1 MQAIEDASAGRAP
14 ATFASKPVT
23 HSEIWLTEAAATP
36 VPDVLEALPAATNP
50 RDATV
55 DAIDPTP
62 PIAAAEADPV
72 PPNAAAALA
81 RGLVAGACKLV
92 CADGCELVIDPE
104 RGTYHFGSTL
114 LAALTPLLQQPAAA
128 WQPVPDADVAAIRTA
143 ASPAQSLVRLRWYAG
158 LIATPGVLDRRLATD
173 AGFKLLRWSPTER
186 EFPRHFRIA
195 RAMLCGFSG
204 VAAISAAVGVPEP
217 AVTDYVNA
225 SYAAGNLAVEA
236 VPADTSTPAPTSRTA
251 RLMAALNK
259 PLFAH

>member
-1 MQAIEDASAGRAP
+1 MQAIEDTSAGRAP

-36 VPDVLEALPAATNP
+36 IPDVPDALPAIENPQDATADAVDPALPAA
-50 RDATV
+50 
-55 DAIDPTP
+55 
-62 PIAAAEADPV
+62 AAGADPA
-72 PPNAAAALA
+72 PSNAAAALA
-81 RGLVAGACKLV
+81 RGVVAGACKLV
-92 CADGCELVIDPE
+92 GADGCELVIDPE
-104 RGTYHFGSTL
+104 RGTYHFASTL
-114 LAALTPLLQQPAAA
+114 LAPLTPLLQQPANA
-128 WQPVPDADVAAIRTA
+128 WQPVLETDVTAIRTA

-195 RAMLCGFSG
+195 RAMLGGFSRT
-204 VAAISAAVGVPEP
+204 AAIGAAVGVPEP
-217 AVTDYVNA
+217 EIIDYVNA
-225 SYAAGNLAVEA
+225 SYAAGNLAMEA
-236 VPADTSTPAPTSRTA
+236 VSAGTAAPAPPSRTA